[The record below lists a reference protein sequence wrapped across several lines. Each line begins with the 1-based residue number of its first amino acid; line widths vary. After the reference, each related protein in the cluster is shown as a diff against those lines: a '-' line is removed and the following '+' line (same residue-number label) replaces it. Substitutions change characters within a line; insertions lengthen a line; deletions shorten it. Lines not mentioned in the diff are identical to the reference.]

1 MGKGCVPASR
11 EESRESTHNLE
22 MVAKLRVILA
32 EHDIHKIDE
41 MKSVL
46 LCLRLLPGLKRK
58 G

>member
-32 EHDIHKIDE
+32 EHGRANQSTSQ
-41 MKSVL
+41 KSIV
-46 LCLRLLPGLKRK
+46 LCLSCVS
-58 G
+58 